1 MMVLF
6 VFMLLFDSSRSID
19 WTNIGFTTFNVLIIK
34 LNPLLIFSYF
44 CHMLSKL
51 DQKVLSSSQ
60 RAFPSFEVLVT
71 CLFTLILVSGFV
83 LIGQILT
90 ARPGEATESIE
101 NGIQIGKTWLQALS
115 PSSFPWAYSQVK
127 LYYTKVLPKRSHLN
141 VHTIGYHP
149 QTQKLELYCI
159 SP

>member
-1 MMVLF
+1 M
-6 VFMLLFDSSRSID
+6 
-19 WTNIGFTTFNVLIIK
+19 LIIK

-115 PSSFPWAYSQVK
+115 PSSFP
-127 LYYTKVLPKRSHLN
+127 
-141 VHTIGYHP
+141 
-149 QTQKLELYCI
+149 
-159 SP
+159 